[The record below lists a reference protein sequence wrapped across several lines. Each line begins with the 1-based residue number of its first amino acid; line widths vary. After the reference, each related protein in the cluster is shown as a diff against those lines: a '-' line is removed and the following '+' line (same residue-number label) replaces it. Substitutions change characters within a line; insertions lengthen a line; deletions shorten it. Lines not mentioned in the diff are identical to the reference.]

1 MFGVRF
7 SDGCLREKL
16 WPAVGRPQWQ
26 GVRRAWGLAGA
37 RQQLTAADVIAFY
50 FSAHWCPP
58 CRSFTP
64 LLKKFYETLHAH
76 GERSLKIIFVSSDQS
91 EHDMWKYVYDSH
103 GDWLALKFSS
113 ELKDRLSR
121 QFQVSGIPQLIVI
134 DGVGRQAVR
143 DARAEVMAAT
153 SSTQVL
159 TTYLGW
165 KSSAGASSAPQ
176 EVSSGLLAP
185 GSRVKIRGLQSKPEN
200 NGLEGVVQSFDNS
213 QRRYVVNI
221 ADRPLSLKPS
231 NLLQIVQLRVRGPE
245 PEDPWQEAELKD
257 LDEASGEFLCAL
269 PDREVRLRLGPRVH
283 VNAGA
288 VVAVHGLQNESA
300 KQWNEQ
306 NGKVSDFDE
315 ATQRYSILMS
325 GGTCLKIKVDNLRLC
340 PLT

>member
-1 MFGVRF
+1 MAAFVK
-7 SDGCLREKL
+7 SY
-16 WPAVGRPQWQ
+16 
-26 GVRRAWGLAGA
+26 GLQLVDRSGKEFDV
-37 RQQLTAADVIAFY
+37 QQLTAADVIAFY

-340 PLT
+340 PLS